1 MLLIH
6 FIKKGQI
13 HKIEASGNENFRYI
27 CIGYVPDKN
36 NDIVSFGDYYVNFI
50 SNKKVIIEG
59 CKSVTDYSEALISLN
74 LGKRIISLLGSNIQ
88 IISYTENEIIV
99 TGTFSKLEFGE

>member
-1 MLLIH
+1 MSKK
-6 FIKKGQI
+6 IKLGLKAKND
-13 HKIEASGNENFRYI
+13 KIKFFEK
-27 CIGYVPDKN
+27 DKN
-36 NDIVSFGDYYVNFI
+36 NDIVNFGDYYVNFI

-59 CKSVTDYSEALISLN
+59 CKSVTDYSEAFISLN

>member
-1 MLLIH
+1 MSKK
-6 FIKKGQI
+6 IKLGLKAKND
-13 HKIEASGNENFRYI
+13 KIKFFEK
-27 CIGYVPDKN
+27 DKN
-36 NDIVSFGDYYVNFI
+36 NDIVNFGDYYVNFI